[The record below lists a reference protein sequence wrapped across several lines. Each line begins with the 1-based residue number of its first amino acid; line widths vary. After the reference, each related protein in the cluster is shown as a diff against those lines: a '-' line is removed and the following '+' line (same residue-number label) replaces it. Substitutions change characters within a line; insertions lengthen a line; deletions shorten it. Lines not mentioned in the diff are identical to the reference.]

1 MATTTDFGAALTA
14 AAQGGYIAQLSG
26 GTYTI
31 SQPIVINITSN
42 IQGIGINGGGA
53 TLISQVPAG
62 QPVIEFI
69 VGPGV
74 DLRYLELSNFTIQGN
89 GSEGDGIKIVA
100 DGNDRGAY
108 NWNIDNV
115 TDNHVG
121 GYGIDMQAP
130 YRRGTGTE

>member
-1 MATTTDFGAALTA
+1 MATTTDFAAALTA

-31 SQPIVINITSN
+31 TQPIVINITSN

-89 GSEGDGIKIVA
+89 GSEGDGIKIA
-100 DGNDRGAY
+100 PDGNDPRIY
-108 NWNIDNV
+108 NRNIANATV
-115 TDNHVG
+115 NHLG
-121 GYGIDMQAP
+121 GHDHHNPSARLQAP
-130 YRRGTGTE
+130 GSE